1 MIEELDAPLP
11 RRLLA
16 HAVLVGLDKEEER
29 VGALGTLAA
38 LDGEPGRPEAGDE
51 RRVLAAE
58 LLCPLGLDALVLGEA
73 AHGRVVVRV
82 EREDE
87 HKVGAR
93 IHPGARWRGR
103 VRSES
108 QRQTSGTRSVGRCG
122 RATTRR
128 CTTASDAHSGCT
140 EALQQRRARQVCTRV
155 ERGEGR
161 IESERGGKMHKG
173 GARGRKRR
181 RRESSWYKRA
191 RSHILSSVRRGLY
204 FSRARAP
211 AARGEASGGRER
223 GRGASGCRRR
233 RRARRQPPP
242 RLRELAL
249 ELRRV
254 ERLHEEVVHQR
265 RALVGREGGRKQK
278 GTKRTLRSS
287 NEHSRSSETDMT
299 APKLS
304 NSPQ

>member
-1 MIEELDAPLP
+1 M
-11 RRLLA
+11 
-16 HAVLVGLDKEEER
+16 
-29 VGALGTLAA
+29 TLT
-38 LDGEPGRPEAGDE
+38 
-51 RRVLAAE
+51 
-58 LLCPLGLDALVLGEA
+58 
-73 AHGRVVVRV
+73 
-82 EREDE
+82 
-87 HKVGAR
+87 VGAR
-93 IHPGARWRGR
+93 KHCSSDELDKSVQGW
-103 VRSES
+103 SEAKDGS
-108 QRQTSGTRSVGRCG
+108 
-122 RATTRR
+122 
-128 CTTASDAHSGCT
+128 
-140 EALQQRRARQVCTRV
+140 RAREGAKCTK
-155 ERGEGR
+155 EELEGG
-161 IESERGGKMHKG
+161 RGGG
-173 GARGRKRR
+173 GRR
-181 RRESSWYKRA
+181 DSSWYKRA